1 MSSNEA
7 SPVLRQFL
15 GRVDDYL
22 LRYSKGFVPAAIT
35 RTEGSRLYDQDGR
48 EILDF
53 ASGQMCATLG
63 HNHPVVKGAIMAALD
78 EPMHLN
84 SNMLTKAVVDLA
96 EELAGLLPLGL
107 RKSMFLSTGGES
119 NEAALRMAKTA
130 TGGFE
135 VLAFDAAWH
144 GMTGGANAQTY
155 AGARRGAGPMV
166 PGTLTLPSPNG
177 YRCPIRHCRDAC
189 DRTCLEVGF
198 ENFDRQTVGAGAA
211 VICEPLLAAGGIV
224 APPEGYYSRLRQLAD
239 ERDLLVIFDEAQ
251 TGLGRCGSM
260 FYFEQTGIVPD
271 ILTLSKTLGGGMAMS
286 AVVVGSELEERLHE
300 KGFYFY
306 TSHVSDPLP
315 ARVALAI
322 LRFLVSE
329 RIAER
334 AKRMGDYFMTGL
346 RALQQRHEAIGDVR
360 GAGLL
365 VGVELV
371 QDRMSR
377 KPAVGL
383 GQRAIKRAYELGLF
397 STQSG
402 GARDPEK
409 GGMVWK
415 LAPPLTVSEAELDRG
430 LAIVDRAIAEAGA
443 R

>member
-1 MSSNEA
+1 MAEMEA
-7 SPVLRQFL
+7 SPALKQFL
-15 GRVDDYL
+15 GRVDEYL
-22 LRYSKGFVPAAIT
+22 VRYSKGFVPAAIT
-35 RTEGSRLYDQDGR
+35 RTEGSRMYDQDGR

-63 HNHPVVKGAIMAALD
+63 HNHPVVRGAIQASLD
-78 EPMHLN
+78 QPMHLN
-84 SNMLTKAVVDLA
+84 SNLLTNAVVDLA
-96 EELAGLLPLGL
+96 EELADLLPPNLK
-107 RKSMFLSTGGES
+107 KSMFLSTGGEA
-119 NEAALRMAKTA
+119 NEAALRMAKVV

-135 VLAFDAAWH
+135 VLSFDAAWH
-144 GMTGGANAQTY
+144 GMTAGANASTF
-155 AGARRGAGPMV
+155 AGGRRGAGPAA
-166 PGTLTLPSPNG
+166 PGVLALPSPNC
-177 YRCPIRHCRDAC
+177 YRCPIRHCREVC
-189 DRTCLEVGF
+189 DLACLEVGF
-198 ENFDRQTVGAGAA
+198 EGFDRQTVGAGAA
-211 VICEPLLAAGGIV
+211 VICEPVLAAGGIV
-224 APPEGYYSRLRQLAD
+224 VPPGGYFKRLRELAD
-239 ERDLLVIFDEAQ
+239 ERDLLIIFDEAQ

-260 FYFEQTGIVPD
+260 FYFEQTGMAPD

-286 AVVVGSELEERLHE
+286 AVVVGAALEEKLHD

-322 LRFLVSE
+322 LRFLVAE
-329 RIAER
+329 RMAER
-334 AKRMGDYFMTGL
+334 AQRMGDYFMQGL

-371 QDRMSR
+371 EDRMSR
-377 KPAVGL
+377 KPAVEL
-383 GQRAIKRAYELGLF
+383 GQRAIKRARELGLF

-415 LAPPLTVSEAELDRG
+415 LAPPLTVNEDEIDRA
-430 LAIVDRAIAEAGA
+430 LAIVDRAIADVALA
-443 R
+443 